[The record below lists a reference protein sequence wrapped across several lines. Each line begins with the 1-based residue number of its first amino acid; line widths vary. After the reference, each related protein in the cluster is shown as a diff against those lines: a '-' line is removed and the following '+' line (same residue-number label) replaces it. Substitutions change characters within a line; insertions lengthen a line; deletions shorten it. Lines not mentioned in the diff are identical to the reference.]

1 MHAYLL
7 LSIDLWIYR
16 LEMIENEAP
25 PLLFSYIILTK
36 IITYDIIRNENM
48 IGASIVRIES

>member
-1 MHAYLL
+1 
-7 LSIDLWIYR
+7 
-16 LEMIENEAP
+16 MIENEAP